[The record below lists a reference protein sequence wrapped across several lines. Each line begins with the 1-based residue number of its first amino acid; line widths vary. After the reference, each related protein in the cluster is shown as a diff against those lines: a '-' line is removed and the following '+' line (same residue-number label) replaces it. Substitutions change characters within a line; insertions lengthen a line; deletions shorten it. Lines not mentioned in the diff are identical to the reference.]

1 MRIGIFL
8 FVFFGLSKLNFFLGF
23 LNGNVIIDLVVEG
36 LLLGFILIEDSFRVF
51 CKVFFVVFRVL
62 FLDLIFWFVIFRV
75 FLFLIRVFFS
85 FVIYRIYFINVYL
98 VLVIGY
104 KNV

>member
-1 MRIGIFL
+1 MCSGIFL

-23 LNGNVIIDLVVEG
+23 LNGNVIIDFVEG
-36 LLLGFILIEDSFRVF
+36 LLLGFILIEDSFFVF

-85 FVIYRIYFINVYL
+85 FVIYRIYFINVY
-98 VLVIGY
+98 
-104 KNV
+104 